1 VSKEIVRL
9 VESVQNGTIDR
20 RQFVRG
26 ALGLGL
32 SVSTIA
38 AVLQGCSGEEKA
50 SPAAAPNPDAPP
62 APAAEPELGP
72 IESELHIYMWS
83 DYIAEDTVPNFEK
96 EFNCKVTLDTYES
109 NEEMIA
115 KLQAGA
121 GGYDL
126 VCPSGYAITVLNQL
140 GLMEKL
146 VKKHIPNLGNI
157 APIFTSTVFDPK
169 NEFTV
174 PWQWGVTGIA
184 YRKDKLPAPPDSWGL
199 FLDAAHK
206 GKVTMMDDMRDNI
219 GAWLRFR
226 GNSLN
231 SVDPAALA
239 TAKTDALAA
248 KANLRAYISAPV
260 KAQLIAGDVFAAQLW
275 NGDTMQARAENEN
288 IAFALPKEGAAI
300 WCDSLVIPKGAKN
313 MRAAHEFLN
322 YILRPEV
329 GAKISDFTGYGS
341 PNKEAVA
348 KMATPVAYPTDAEMA
363 LLEYQQDLGEGTA
376 AWDQLWT
383 EIKST

>member
-1 VSKEIVRL
+1 
-9 VESVQNGTIDR
+9 VQNGTIDR

-50 SPAAAPNPDAPP
+50 SPAAPPNPDAPP

-72 IESELHIYMWS
+72 IEGELHIYMWS